1 MQILKKMSGLMEN
14 TTAYRLWQAPFA
26 DAKLAPILHHNDF
39 SKIQRVLDVG
49 CGPGTN
55 CRYFEKAD
63 YTGFDI
69 NPRYIDYAC
78 RKYRRNFMVQDV
90 CTFEAPM
97 EQRFDFVL
105 LNSLLHHLT
114 DPEAHR
120 VLGRLSHLVSPGGY
134 VHIVELVL
142 PEYRGI
148 PRWLAVNDR
157 GNSSVRIFTPPFS
170 NPIRSNFWESN
181 YGISSTSRGN
191 RGYERGAEDFCR
203 GASV

>member
-55 CRYFEKAD
+55 CRYFEKSD

-69 NPRYIDYAC
+69 NPRYIDYAS

-157 GNSSVRIFTPPFS
+157 GNFPRSLTAWKELFSPYFHTAIFEPY
-170 NPIRSNFWESN
+170 PIKLLGVELWNLVYFKGEPK
-181 YGISSTSRGN
+181 
-191 RGYERGAEDFCR
+191 
-203 GASV
+203 V